1 VVIKMQSEFKAN
13 LLAVLVV
20 LCEILISVLVGGAF
34 DTYGKD
40 NTLAG
45 VILFLGLEV
54 LRHWRKYE
62 NQRTLG
68 GGRV

>member
-1 VVIKMQSEFKAN
+1 MQSGLKAN
-13 LLAVLVV
+13 LLVMLVV
-20 LCEILISVLVGGAF
+20 LCEIVVSALVGGMF

-45 VILFLGLEV
+45 VVLFLGLEV

-62 NQRTLG
+62 NQRALG
-68 GGRV
+68 GRRV